1 MQSAFASKCDIVL
14 LYGMAHPLDDRDL
27 YGGLIRMHILHH
39 ADEDA
44 IYGQGMIEELRRH
57 GYAIGPGT
65 MYPLLH
71 GLEKKGYLLAKR
83 ELHGS
88 RYRNI
93 YQITE
98 KGRKVLVIARQRVQ
112 ELFGEMFEGNSE
124 GAEPTTLHPRKHTES
139 KRRTRKAGL

>member
-1 MQSAFASKCDIVL
+1 MTNV
-14 LYGMAHPLDDRDL
+14 LDDRDL

-39 ADEDA
+39 ANEET

-88 RYRNI
+88 RYRQV
-93 YQITE
+93 YRITGT
-98 KGRKVLVIARQRVQ
+98 GRRVLLVSRRRVQ
-112 ELFGEMFEGNSE
+112 ELFGEMFEDSAKNSD
-124 GAEPTTLHPRKHTES
+124 PTPTLPSKKHTEN
-139 KRRTRKAGL
+139 KRNSRKAFS

>member
-1 MQSAFASKCDIVL
+1 MSHL
-14 LYGMAHPLDDRDL
+14 LDDRDL

-39 ADEDA
+39 ANEEA

-88 RYRNI
+88 RYRTV
-93 YQITE
+93 YRITGT
-98 KGRKVLVIARQRVQ
+98 GRKVLFVSRQRVQ
-112 ELFGEMFEGNSE
+112 ELFGEMFEDGHKKLGPMPS
-124 GAEPTTLHPRKHTES
+124 LQPRKHTEN
-139 KRRTRKAGL
+139 KRKARRAVP

>member
-1 MQSAFASKCDIVL
+1 
-14 LYGMAHPLDDRDL
+14 
-27 YGGLIRMHILHH
+27 MHILHH
-39 ADEDA
+39 ANEEA

-88 RYRNI
+88 RYRKV
-93 YQITE
+93 YGITGT
-98 KGRKVLVIARQRVQ
+98 GRKVLLVSRQRVQ
-112 ELFGEMFEGNSE
+112 ELFGEMFEDSNEKPGS
-124 GAEPTTLHPRKHTES
+124 TTLHPRKHAGS
-139 KRRTRKAGL
+139 KRKTRKAVP

>member
-1 MQSAFASKCDIVL
+1 
-14 LYGMAHPLDDRDL
+14 
-27 YGGLIRMHILHH
+27 MHILHH
-39 ADEDA
+39 ANEET

-88 RYRNI
+88 RYRKV
-93 YQITE
+93 YRITGT
-98 KGRKVLVIARQRVQ
+98 GRKVLLVSRQRVQ
-112 ELFGEMFEGNSE
+112 ELFGEMFEDSHDNPGLT
-124 GAEPTTLHPRKHTES
+124 ALHTSKHAES
-139 KRRTRKAGL
+139 KRKARRAVR